1 MGLLNREEAVP
12 TSVKDGILD
21 KMLKTTL
28 PYPIQ
33 PPAETCQL
41 LNPQLPNGSRN
52 SDTTPVTDTEAGF
65 F

>member
-21 KMLKTTL
+21 KMLKITL
-28 PYPIQ
+28 PYPTQ

-41 LNPQLPNGSRN
+41 LSPQLPNGTRN
-52 SDTTPVTDTEAGF
+52 SDTTPVADPEAGF